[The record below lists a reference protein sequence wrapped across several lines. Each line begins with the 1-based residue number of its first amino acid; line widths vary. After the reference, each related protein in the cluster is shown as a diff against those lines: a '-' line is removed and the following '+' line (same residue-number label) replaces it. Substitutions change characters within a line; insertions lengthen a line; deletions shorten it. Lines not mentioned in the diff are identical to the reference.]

1 MKEENL
7 KSMNSLALTE
17 NKLEQ
22 ALTDTKYWLAK
33 YADSHRESERT
44 MYSVK
49 SGLEGKID
57 ALDWKIC

>member
-1 MKEENL
+1 
-7 KSMNSLALTE
+7 MNSLALTE